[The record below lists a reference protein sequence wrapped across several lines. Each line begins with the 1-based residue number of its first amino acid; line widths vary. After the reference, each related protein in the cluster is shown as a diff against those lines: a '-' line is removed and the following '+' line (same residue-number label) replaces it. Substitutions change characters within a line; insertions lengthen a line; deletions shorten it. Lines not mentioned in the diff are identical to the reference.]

1 MRWTAFTFITCWL
14 LSLFFFATPSF
25 AASNDNC
32 ECEVISCNSCQRESN
47 IEFYTSK
54 CAGTRVKSCQ
64 RPVCVELDDPP
75 SECRK
80 NNLAAVQVKE
90 AAPVKV
96 TKTAEKIPVGTV
108 LMSIGD
114 VQVKRDGVSNSLK
127 VSHKVF
133 NDDEISAGDT
143 GKVKIIFTDDSN
155 MTLLPRT
162 KTKVNHTPAGKDK
175 NSNTIVNLI
184 FGTVRSVVT
193 KSENGQKKYKV
204 ETPSAVA
211 GVRGTDFLTSY
222 YESSQITKVQ
232 TLEGSV
238 ELASISGGTKTMV
251 PAGRYASFVVDTDRD
266 NPSPSMKYVDNGFIT
281 PLGTINEDNKK
292 DIDKK
297 FDFDT
302 TREIA
307 ASGPDSKPICG
318 APTGYFN
325 QCSYQ
330 CLNNPK
336 KSDHCKTEL
345 PTVKCVRKRCNANG
359 TWAEESRLPAA
370 EYEKCPSN
378 GITVDKCDY

>member
-1 MRWTAFTFITCWL
+1 MRLLIFIFTACWL
-14 LSLFFFATPSF
+14 LSSTPSF

-32 ECEVISCNSCQRESN
+32 ECEVLSCNPCQRESN

-64 RPVCVELDDPP
+64 RPVCVDLDDPP
-75 SECRK
+75 ADCRK
-80 NNLAAVQVKE
+80 NNLAAAPSVKE

-96 TKTAEKIPVGTV
+96 TKTVEKMTVGTV

-114 VQVKRDGVSNSLK
+114 VQVKRDGVSNPIK

-133 NDDEISAGDT
+133 NDDEIAAGDN
-143 GKVKIIFTDDSN
+143 GKIKIIFTDDSSL
-155 MTLLPRT
+155 TLLPRSR
-162 KTKVNHTPAGKDK
+162 TKVNHTPAGKDK
-175 NSNTIVNLI
+175 GSNSNTVVNLL

-193 KSENGQKKYKV
+193 KSENGQRKYRV

-222 YESSQITKVQ
+222 YEASQITKVQ
-232 TLEGSV
+232 TLDGNV

-251 PAGRYASFVVDTDRD
+251 PAGRYASFVVDTDNND
-266 NPSPSMKYVDNGFIT
+266 HTSSSMKYVDNGFIT
-281 PLGTINEDNKK
+281 PLGTINEENKK

-307 ASGPDSKPICG
+307 ANAADSKPICG
-318 APTGYFN
+318 TPTGFFN
-325 QCSYQ
+325 QCSFT
-330 CLNNPK
+330 CVNNPK

-345 PTVKCVRKRCNANG
+345 PNVKCLRKRCNANG

-370 EYEKCPSN
+370 EYEKCPAN

>member
-1 MRWTAFTFITCWL
+1 MRLLMFTLTACWL
-14 LSLFFFATPSF
+14 LCSLILATPSF

-32 ECEVISCNSCQRESN
+32 ECEVISCNSCQRQSN

-54 CAGTRVKSCQ
+54 CVGTRVKSCQ
-64 RPVCVELDDPP
+64 RPVCVDLEDAPA
-75 SECRK
+75 ECRK
-80 NNLAAVQVKE
+80 NNLAAAPVKE
-90 AAPVKV
+90 SAPVKV
-96 TKTAEKIPVGTV
+96 TKTLEKMTVGTV

-114 VQVKRDGVSNSLK
+114 VQVKREGVSNTLK

-133 NDDEISAGDT
+133 NDDEIAAGDN
-143 GKVKIIFTDDSN
+143 GKVKIIFTDDSSL
-155 MTLLPRT
+155 TLLPRSR
-162 KTKVNHTPAGKDK
+162 TKVNHTPAGKEK
-175 NSNTIVNLI
+175 SSNSNTVINLL

-193 KSENGQKKYKV
+193 KSENGQKKYRV

-222 YESSQITKVQ
+222 YEASQITKVQ
-232 TLEGSV
+232 TLDGSV
-238 ELASISGGTKTMV
+238 ELASLSGGTKTMV
-251 PAGRYASFVVDTDRD
+251 PAGSYASFVVDTDSD
-266 NPSPSMKYVDNGFIT
+266 IPSRSMKYVDNGFIT

-307 ASGPDSKPICG
+307 ASAHDSKPICET
-318 APTGYFN
+318 PTGSFN
-325 QCSYQ
+325 QCSYH
-330 CLNNPK
+330 CINNPK

-345 PTVKCVRKRCNANG
+345 PNVKCVRKRCNANG

-370 EYEKCPSN
+370 EY
-378 GITVDKCDY
+378 